1 VNPGGG
7 VDQDHGILAFATLL
21 QKLLNAHQVLAR
33 SRVLCELGHA
43 LSAVEFLDGS
53 DDCFTLRLCFG
64 ESNSVLKVVIGNI
77 NCCLHDSILSV
88 SIFQVNHSWNTGPC
102 GVTARMRRR
111 KHDPDYLKGSMDNY
125 FHDSVGKGWVS
136 VWWAYR
142 EAHEAN
148 LAVVAKAYQ
157 NRPLPVFESAAHPK
171 STTP

>member
-7 VDQDHGILAFATLL
+7 VDQNHGILAFATLL
-21 QKLLNAHQVLAR
+21 QKFLNAHQVLAR

-88 SIFQVNHSWNTGPC
+88 YIFQVNDDWNTGPY

-111 KHDPDYLKGSMDNY
+111 NIR
-125 FHDSVGKGWVS
+125 
-136 VWWAYR
+136 R
-142 EAHEAN
+142 ETSLEPISCRTRSESGFQAAAGARN
-148 LAVVAKAYQ
+148 S
-157 NRPLPVFESAAHPK
+157 RPSHGHQEI
-171 STTP
+171 